1 MDKQGIS
8 TAKGFF
14 KTVPF
19 AKELIGTKTS
29 LPTQTVTIGSSYID
43 LPLEEKC
50 TYLFEVH
57 FSALGYYHTAILTVP
72 ETPEN
77 GTVIAES
84 TAFIYRYVEGVNVQ
98 TPVMTLVYN
107 TASKNLSFAADRSIE
122 ESGITTDV
130 TIKYVKIRDGV

>member
-1 MDKQGIS
+1 MNKQGIS

-14 KTVPF
+14 TNVPF

-77 GTVIAES
+77 GMVIAES
-84 TAFIYRYVEGVNVQ
+84 TAFIYRYVGSGGVG
-98 TPVMTLVYN
+98 TAVMVLVYN
-107 TASKNLSFAADRSIE
+107 TNAKTLSFATDRALE
-122 ESGITTDV
+122 DAGKTADV
-130 TIKYVKIRDGV
+130 TIKYTKIRDGV